1 MKLMDGK
8 YLENKRIKPVMH
20 LRLNWR
26 WLSCRIW
33 ERWKISGKQKDKAGH
48 ALTVELEVVVVQN
61 MGKIGIRR
69 KRLCGDAFLYKKVWE
84 QILRMAALDAD

>member
-33 ERWKISGKQKDKAGH
+33 ER
-48 ALTVELEVVVVQN
+48 LEFDENDYVVTPSST
-61 MGKIGIRR
+61 
-69 KRLCGDAFLYKKVWE
+69 KRSVN
-84 QILRMAALDAD
+84 RS